1 MFYVYMLRCRDDSI
15 YVGQTDDLDARLA
28 AHWAGTYDGYTARR
42 RPFRLIFTDSFPTRQ
57 EAFAA
62 ERQLKGWSK
71 SKKLAMARGDWTA
84 VQRLSLRHNPQPE
97 RGVHGFADPSR
108 PSG

>member
-15 YVGQTDDLDARLA
+15 YIGHTDDLDIRLA
-28 AHWAGTYDGYTARR
+28 AHWSGAYDGYTAKR
-42 RPFRLIFTDSFPTRQ
+42 RPFRLIYKDAFSTRE

-71 SKKLAMARGDWTA
+71 AKKLALARGDWTDI
-84 VQRLSLRHNPQPE
+84 QRLSLRYTPQPE
-97 RGVHGFADPSR
+97 KRVDGSAAPSR
-108 PSG
+108 ASG